1 MTVIR
6 TGAFAE
12 KEQAEKAKINA
23 ANAKRARM
31 TNMKSRMSN
40 LQLKIECMIKK
51 TEGKHN
57 RLQRYQR

>member
-23 ANAKRARM
+23 ANAKSARM
-31 TNMKSRMSN
+31 TQMKSRMSN
-40 LQLKIECMIKK
+40 LQLRLDCMM
-51 TEGKHN
+51 
-57 RLQRYQR
+57 